1 MCLMKFL
8 EDSCRDSYHGKTTD
22 FLNIYLNGYDGKLTA
37 KNWSKLAEVSLDTA
51 TRDVKDLVAKGILSP
66 IQGRVRDISYT
77 LNYIAPDSR
86 MFDFTGSAIISRDGK
101 DYISTVYRGQKTIE
115 ERVSLLDKIRF
126 EQNEMSIEDIVYKY
140 FAYLIE

>member
-1 MCLMKFL
+1 M
-8 EDSCRDSYHGKTTD
+8 
-22 FLNIYLNGYDGKLTA
+22 NGYDGKLTA

-115 ERVSLLDKIRF
+115 ERISPLDKIRF
-126 EQNEMSIEDIVYKY
+126 EQNEMSIDDLVYKY

>member
-8 EDSCRDSYHGKTTD
+8 EDSCRGSYHGKTTD

-66 IQGRVRDISYT
+66 IQGRVRDIS
-77 LNYIAPDSR
+77 L
-86 MFDFTGSAIISRDGK
+86 
-101 DYISTVYRGQKTIE
+101 
-115 ERVSLLDKIRF
+115 SLIH
-126 EQNEMSIEDIVYKY
+126 I
-140 FAYLIE
+140 